1 MGEQNLLLD
10 ILEEDVPVQDVKSW
24 LDDAFQGVHEA
35 TNEAKSSKFK
45 QYDALTFVV
54 TVLNFLREDAAPLL
68 APSVERSLPGA
79 DHSLP
84 ASAVKESA
92 PDVPKNERNESQQ
105 GRFPTT
111 AFDISSAD
119 DFPALPM
126 GEVHR
131 GMRPANKQKR
141 RIRPTPLSNADKP
154 MEGDITALGAINT
167 AASSFDKSGE
177 VANARL
183 TFRAQ
188 GERPSVETAEFRP
201 STTFKEER
209 AEAKIVHK
217 SSDILPGGTKPRADL
232 AIEQHDAEGFGE
244 DEREITNLREAT
256 SGSWL
261 EPAHSEQRRFLEQGG
276 AVGAPSRMSIEPLT
290 GETKRA
296 GRRADGARTEHSLF
310 PESTVASN
318 PMLSPSNG
326 AAKTNSLLQTPTRSA
341 KAVSISPSGGGG
353 ASRSGC
359 ARPMPPVN
367 TPTPFAT
374 PVEKRRLPGGEQ
386 SLAIL
391 ASLYVHIMIRR
402 FVPSLATEMHLTIR
416 LLHVHSE
423 VTRSG
428 GDSTLKLEQ
437 DRREDH
443 PPSGSSAISPKEI
456 RDDQH
461 GTSHKP
467 GMKII
472 FKTGLDCRL
481 FAAGVLLGL
490 KSLLPH
496 IGTDTIDL
504 LAGSLALASQSEE
517 LMEDLRHVLCEA
529 KGDGVNSDGN
539 GSRNVGQQNADDTAI
554 VQSVGAPFAAL
565 QWREEDSIKNWRT
578 ISDRSMFQNRQESV
592 DRFGALL
599 RDYQGSKKGLQ
610 QYPDRALQDL
620 SRTAASALIS
630 GLASENLGWLAQ
642 YFLDQ
647 LVGWGLASPEETD
660 SEVMA
665 LVAPAGDK
673 GRATLQKLHR
683 RISTPSSGEGGNA
696 LKSSQKLR
704 HPGTQPRQTH
714 AKQEKG
720 SHVVGEIRAARGG
733 VRQPQTRKS
742 SSGPRYGKGQAPAQ
756 ITRVPTAPL
765 QLRWFP
771 GNQEFF
777 YHVLLVLDSYT
788 FNSHLKA
795 ELVAKIARLYQQL
808 NTFKGRRKGVGNVDE
823 RGAAS
828 DTSNPAVNKGVRGF
842 TGTMV
847 KLKVLAK
854 FLGLLTFSPNW
865 GISALDSA
873 SSRHEPPLA
882 STNEQVRLEKGIAFV
897 LQGKFRAVLK
907 VPTIVGCT
915 FKTSHRSFRS
925 PCSPQDDSCERP
937 RFIQAWGGRCA
948 MPMGIPETRSTQCM
962 RMILP
967 LLIFVGL
974 YLGAQAQTTGC
985 PLPLEAYL
993 DHAWST
999 AGLMGAVP
1007 WMADFLRMMKWD
1019 EISPQANSYRR
1030 ILGTLAKLHAQP
1042 FMQPDHPAFT
1052 ESLLAVSCEV
1062 ESLFQDLGSDL
1073 GVHGYRLFPPET
1085 TTVIDFDAPRDCG
1098 NQYTKLRD
1106 EQYAKLGLKPAP
1118 GSLDGEVVLSRR
1130 LIQHCCPYLE
1140 DVVTLTRNLGRA
1152 WKQGFVVGG
1161 NTTPLRAGQ
1170 SPRTVGMSGIS
1181 PRSRRV
1187 IKPHP
1192 LKPIRAL
1199 PSLPEQIHRERSD
1212 ENAGTVRESAHTES
1226 ARLRL
1231 VEAFFHSLPG
1241 ELQASA
1247 DFVVSRSVQNACE
1260 EVLVSVVR
1268 PAVAG
1273 ALRRLQVAFN
1283 QTDRLD
1289 YERPASNVAG
1299 EGLIRQHLDLQIA
1312 WTTAALGEG
1321 LASNARALAGK
1332 RGSAIA
1338 KATTLALV
1346 PRSLSLRVRQT
1357 AATIAGHHAQQ
1368 AAAGKIE
1375 ELMTA
1380 TVLEAVSAY
1389 HSDLERAQKRQ
1400 STGGVKRRSPES
1412 PEVLA
1417 SLLPRDPASDLCAI
1431 ASKLCAIAS
1440 KQCAIASKQCA
1451 HVDKCEGHREQRF
1464 LEAVHRVSISS
1475 SDDDIES
1482 NDPKSIIGE
1491 TWYLVDAVRRCRDS
1505 SGIPETIHG
1514 TYDVSK
1520 ELERTPAQRFRDH
1533 ETQDPNVLETFLASL
1548 ALFYRTL
1555 PDCIWRSIPNS
1566 STLGSMSSDVV
1577 GNLVQLAA
1585 RARERN
1591 ARYWRKDKDPG
1602 QERCL
1607 RFPPCEPVLQLMS
1620 WGAISVVTTEN
1631 VLLSCIQTATRG
1643 STSQTGVMCPEARWH
1658 ETSSSSVIAVAT
1670 AVVKG
1675 YHSLAL
1681 GKDLW
1686 TVFLDDLLDVTAG
1699 SVPAM
1704 DLSKPFRYHPMDLC
1718 RLIARLCR
1726 T

>member
-1 MGEQNLLLD
+1 
-10 ILEEDVPVQDVKSW
+10 
-24 LDDAFQGVHEA
+24 
-35 TNEAKSSKFK
+35 
-45 QYDALTFVV
+45 
-54 TVLNFLREDAAPLL
+54 
-68 APSVERSLPGA
+68 
-79 DHSLP
+79 
-84 ASAVKESA
+84 
-92 PDVPKNERNESQQ
+92 
-105 GRFPTT
+105 
-111 AFDISSAD
+111 
-119 DFPALPM
+119 
-126 GEVHR
+126 
-131 GMRPANKQKR
+131 
-141 RIRPTPLSNADKP
+141 
-154 MEGDITALGAINT
+154 
-167 AASSFDKSGE
+167 
-177 VANARL
+177 
-183 TFRAQ
+183 
-188 GERPSVETAEFRP
+188 
-201 STTFKEER
+201 
-209 AEAKIVHK
+209 
-217 SSDILPGGTKPRADL
+217 
-232 AIEQHDAEGFGE
+232 
-244 DEREITNLREAT
+244 
-256 SGSWL
+256 
-261 EPAHSEQRRFLEQGG
+261 
-276 AVGAPSRMSIEPLT
+276 
-290 GETKRA
+290 
-296 GRRADGARTEHSLF
+296 
-310 PESTVASN
+310 
-318 PMLSPSNG
+318 
-326 AAKTNSLLQTPTRSA
+326 
-341 KAVSISPSGGGG
+341 
-353 ASRSGC
+353 
-359 ARPMPPVN
+359 MPPVN
-367 TPTPFAT
+367 TPTPFAI
-374 PVEKRRLPGGEQ
+374 PGEKGRLPESEQ
-386 SLAIL
+386 PLAIL

-428 GDSTLKLEQ
+428 GDRTLKLEQ

-443 PPSGSSAISPKEI
+443 VPSGSSAISSKEI

-467 GMKII
+467 GMKIV

-517 LMEDLRHVLCEA
+517 LIEDLRHVLCEA
-529 KGDGVNSDGN
+529 KGDGVISDGN
-539 GSRNVGQQNADDTAI
+539 GSRNVGKQNADDTAI

-578 ISDRSMFQNRQESV
+578 ISDRSMFKNRQESV

-610 QYPDRALQDL
+610 QYADRALQDL

-630 GLASENLGWLAQ
+630 GLAPENLGWLAQ

-647 LVGWGLASPEETD
+647 LVGWGLAPPEETD

-683 RISTPSSGEGGNA
+683 RISTPSSGEDGNA

-704 HPGTQPRQTH
+704 HPGTQSRQTH
-714 AKQEKG
+714 AKQDRG
-720 SHVVGEIRAARGG
+720 SHAVGEIRTARGG

-742 SSGPRYGKGQAPAQ
+742 STGPRYGKGQAPAQ
-756 ITRVPTAPL
+756 STRVPTAPL

-808 NTFKGRRKGVGNVDE
+808 NTFKGRGKGVGNVDE

-882 STNEQVRLEKGIAFV
+882 SANE
-897 LQGKFRAVLK
+897 
-907 VPTIVGCT
+907 
-915 FKTSHRSFRS
+915 
-925 PCSPQDDSCERP
+925 
-937 RFIQAWGGRCA
+937 
-948 MPMGIPETRSTQCM
+948 
-962 RMILP
+962 
-967 LLIFVGL
+967 
-974 YLGAQAQTTGC
+974 QAQTTGC

-1019 EISPQANSYRR
+1019 EISAQANSYRR

-1073 GVHGYRLFPPET
+1073 GVHGYRVFPPET

-1098 NQYTKLRD
+1098 NQYTKLSD
-1106 EQYAKLGLKPAP
+1106 KQNAKLGLKPAP

-1140 DVVTLTRNLGRA
+1140 DVLTLTRNLGRA

-1170 SPRTVGMSGIS
+1170 SPRTFGVSGTS

-1199 PSLPEQIHRERSD
+1199 PSLPEQIHHGRLD
-1212 ENAGTVRESAHTES
+1212 ENAGTVRESVHTES

-1247 DFVVSRSVQNACE
+1247 DFVVSRSVRNACE

-1268 PAVAG
+1268 PAVSG
-1273 ALRRLQVAFN
+1273 AVRRLQVAFN

-1289 YERPASNVAG
+1289 YERPASNVAS

-1321 LASNARALAGK
+1321 LASNARAIAGK
-1332 RGSAIA
+1332 RGNAIA

-1368 AAAGKIE
+1368 AAASKIE
-1375 ELMTA
+1375 ELTTA
-1380 TVLEAVSAY
+1380 TVLEVVSAY
-1389 HSDLERAQKRQ
+1389 HSDLERAQKKQ
-1400 STGGVKRRSPES
+1400 STGGVKCRSPKS
-1412 PEVLA
+1412 PVVLA

-1440 KQCAIASKQCA
+1440 KQCA
-1451 HVDKCEGHREQRF
+1451 HVDKCEGHRVRRF
-1464 LEAVHRVSISS
+1464 LEAVHRVSITST
-1475 SDDDIES
+1475 DDDIES

-1491 TWYLVDAVRRCRDS
+1491 TWHLVDAVQRCRDS
-1505 SGIPETIHG
+1505 SGFPETIHD
-1514 TYDVSK
+1514 TDDVSE

-1533 ETQDPNVLETFLASL
+1533 GTQDPNVLETFLASL
-1548 ALFYRTL
+1548 ALLYRTL
-1555 PDCIWRSIPNS
+1555 PDCIWQSIPKS

-1577 GNLVQLAA
+1577 GNLVHLAA
-1585 RARERN
+1585 RAWERN
-1591 ARYWRKDKDPG
+1591 ASYWRKDKDPG
-1602 QERCL
+1602 QEGCL

-1620 WGAISVVTTEN
+1620 WGAISVVTAEN
-1631 VLLSCIQTATRG
+1631 VLLSCIQTATGG
-1643 STSQTGVMCPEARWH
+1643 STSQTGVTCPEARWD
-1658 ETSSSSVIAVAT
+1658 ETSPSSVIAVAT
-1670 AVVKG
+1670 AIVKG

-1686 TVFLDDLLDVTAG
+1686 TVSLDDLLDVTAR

-1718 RLIARLCR
+1718 RLIARLFR

>member
-1 MGEQNLLLD
+1 
-10 ILEEDVPVQDVKSW
+10 
-24 LDDAFQGVHEA
+24 
-35 TNEAKSSKFK
+35 
-45 QYDALTFVV
+45 
-54 TVLNFLREDAAPLL
+54 
-68 APSVERSLPGA
+68 
-79 DHSLP
+79 
-84 ASAVKESA
+84 
-92 PDVPKNERNESQQ
+92 
-105 GRFPTT
+105 
-111 AFDISSAD
+111 
-119 DFPALPM
+119 
-126 GEVHR
+126 
-131 GMRPANKQKR
+131 
-141 RIRPTPLSNADKP
+141 
-154 MEGDITALGAINT
+154 
-167 AASSFDKSGE
+167 
-177 VANARL
+177 
-183 TFRAQ
+183 
-188 GERPSVETAEFRP
+188 
-201 STTFKEER
+201 
-209 AEAKIVHK
+209 
-217 SSDILPGGTKPRADL
+217 
-232 AIEQHDAEGFGE
+232 
-244 DEREITNLREAT
+244 
-256 SGSWL
+256 
-261 EPAHSEQRRFLEQGG
+261 
-276 AVGAPSRMSIEPLT
+276 
-290 GETKRA
+290 
-296 GRRADGARTEHSLF
+296 
-310 PESTVASN
+310 
-318 PMLSPSNG
+318 
-326 AAKTNSLLQTPTRSA
+326 
-341 KAVSISPSGGGG
+341 
-353 ASRSGC
+353 
-359 ARPMPPVN
+359 
-367 TPTPFAT
+367 
-374 PVEKRRLPGGEQ
+374 
-386 SLAIL
+386 
-391 ASLYVHIMIRR
+391 MIRR

-428 GDSTLKLEQ
+428 GDRTLKFKQ

-443 PPSGSSAISPKEI
+443 SPSGSSAIASKEI
-456 RDDQH
+456 RDGQH
-461 GTSHKP
+461 GTSDKP

-517 LMEDLRHVLCEA
+517 LIEDLRHVLCEA
-529 KGDGVNSDGN
+529 KGDGVHSDGN

-578 ISDRSMFQNRQESV
+578 ISDRSMFKNRQESV

-620 SRTAASALIS
+620 SRAAASALIS
-630 GLASENLGWLAQ
+630 GLAPENLGWLAQ

-647 LVGWGLASPEETD
+647 LVGWGLAPPEETD

-683 RISTPSSGEGGNA
+683 RISTPSSGEDGNA

-714 AKQEKG
+714 AKQDRG
-720 SHVVGEIRAARGG
+720 SHVVGGIRTAKGG
-733 VRQPQTRKS
+733 VRQSQSRKS
-742 SSGPRYGKGQAPAQ
+742 STGPRYGKGQAPAQ
-756 ITRVPTAPL
+756 STRVPTAPL

-808 NTFKGRRKGVGNVDE
+808 HTFKGRQTRVGNVDE

-842 TGTMV
+842 TGIMV

-865 GISALDSA
+865 GISVLDST

-882 STNEQVRLEKGIAFV
+882 SANEQA
-897 LQGKFRAVLK
+897 
-907 VPTIVGCT
+907 
-915 FKTSHRSFRS
+915 H
-925 PCSPQDDSCERP
+925 
-937 RFIQAWGGRCA
+937 
-948 MPMGIPETRSTQCM
+948 
-962 RMILP
+962 
-967 LLIFVGL
+967 
-974 YLGAQAQTTGC
+974 TTGC

-1019 EISPQANSYRR
+1019 EISAQANSYRR

-1085 TTVIDFDAPRDCG
+1085 TTVIDFGAPRDCG

-1106 EQYAKLGLKPAP
+1106 KQYATLGLKSAP

-1140 DVVTLTRNLGRA
+1140 DVLTLTRNLGRV

-1170 SPRTVGMSGIS
+1170 SPRTFGVSGTS

-1199 PSLPEQIHRERSD
+1199 PSLPEQIHRGRSD

-1247 DFVVSRSVQNACE
+1247 DFVVSRAVQNACE

-1268 PAVAG
+1268 PAVA
-1273 ALRRLQVAFN
+1273 AVVRRLPVAAFN

-1289 YERPASNVAG
+1289 YERPASNTLMGASNEAG
-1299 EGLIRQHLDLQIA
+1299 EGLIRQYLDQQLA

-1321 LASNARALAGK
+1321 LASNARALAGN
-1332 RGSAIA
+1332 RGNAIA

-1346 PRSLSLRVRQT
+1346 PRSLSLSLHDALVECGRVRQT

-1368 AAAGKIE
+1368 AAASKIE
-1375 ELMTA
+1375 ELITA

-1389 HSDLERAQKRQ
+1389 HSDLERAQKKQ
-1400 STGGVKRRSPES
+1400 PTGGAECRSPKS

-1431 ASKLCAIAS
+1431 ASKLCA
-1440 KQCAIASKQCA
+1440 
-1451 HVDKCEGHREQRF
+1451 HVDKCEGHRERRF

-1475 SDDDIES
+1475 TDDDIES

-1491 TWYLVDAVRRCRDS
+1491 TWQLVDAVRRCRDS
-1505 SGIPETIHG
+1505 SGIPETIHD
-1514 TYDVSK
+1514 THDVSE

-1533 ETQDPNVLETFLASL
+1533 VTQDPNVLETFLASL

-1555 PDCIWRSIPNS
+1555 PDCIWRPIPNS

-1577 GNLVQLAA
+1577 GNLVHLAA
-1585 RARERN
+1585 RAWERN
-1591 ARYWRKDKDPG
+1591 AGYWQKDKDPG

-1620 WGAISVVTTEN
+1620 WGAISVVTAEN

-1643 STSQTGVMCPEARWH
+1643 STSQTGLLCPEARWD
-1658 ETSSSSVIAVAT
+1658 ETSPSSVIAVAT

-1675 YHSLAL
+1675 YHSVAL

>member
-1 MGEQNLLLD
+1 MGEQYLLLD
-10 ILEEDVPVQDVKSW
+10 ILEEDVLVQDVKSW
-24 LDDAFQGVHEA
+24 LDDAFQGAHEA
-35 TNEAKSSKFK
+35 ANEAKSSKFK

-68 APSVERSLPGA
+68 APSVERSQQGA

-84 ASAVKESA
+84 ASAVEEGAS
-92 PDVPKNERNESQQ
+92 DVPKNEKNESQQ
-105 GRFPTT
+105 GLLPTT

-126 GEVHR
+126 GEVPR

-154 MEGDITALGAINT
+154 LEGDITALGALNT
-167 AASSFDKSGE
+167 AAPSFDKSGE

-188 GERPSVETAEFRP
+188 GVRPSVETAEFRP
-201 STTFKEER
+201 STSCKEEK
-209 AEAKIVHK
+209 AEAKVVHK
-217 SSDILPGGTKPRADL
+217 PSDFLPGGTKPRADL

-244 DEREITNLREAT
+244 NERGITNLREAT
-256 SGSWL
+256 SGSLL
-261 EPAHSEQRRFLEQGG
+261 EPAHPEQRRFLEQGG
-276 AVGAPSRMSIEPLT
+276 AVGVPSRISIEPMT
-290 GETKRA
+290 GETERA

-310 PESTVASN
+310 PVSTAASN

-326 AAKTNSLLQTPTRSA
+326 AAKTNSVLQTPTRSA
-341 KAVSISPSGGGG
+341 KAVPISPSGGGG
-353 ASRSGC
+353 ASRGGC
-359 ARPMPPVN
+359 APPMPPVN
-367 TPTPFAT
+367 TSTPFAT
-374 PVEKRRLPGGEQ
+374 PVEKGRLRGSEQ
-386 SLAIL
+386 PLAIL

-428 GDSTLKLEQ
+428 GDRTLKLEQ

-443 PPSGSSAISPKEI
+443 PPSGSSAISSKEI
-456 RDDQH
+456 RDYQH
-461 GTSHKP
+461 GTSQAR
-467 GMKII
+467 MKII

-517 LMEDLRHVLCEA
+517 LIEDLRHVLCEA

-620 SRTAASALIS
+620 RTAASALIS
-630 GLASENLGWLAQ
+630 GLAPENLGWLAQ

-647 LVGWGLASPEETD
+647 LVGWGLAPPEETD

-673 GRATLQKLHR
+673 GRETLQKLHR
-683 RISTPSSGEGGNA
+683 RISTPSSGEDGNA

-714 AKQEKG
+714 AKQDRG
-720 SHVVGEIRAARGG
+720 SHVVGEIRTARGG

-742 SSGPRYGKGQAPAQ
+742 STGPRYGKGQAPAQ
-756 ITRVPTAPL
+756 STRVPTAPL

-795 ELVAKIARLYQQL
+795 ELVARIAGLYQQL
-808 NTFKGRRKGVGNVDE
+808 HTFKGRGKGVGNVDE

-882 STNEQVRLEKGIAFV
+882 STN
-897 LQGKFRAVLK
+897 
-907 VPTIVGCT
+907 
-915 FKTSHRSFRS
+915 
-925 PCSPQDDSCERP
+925 D
-937 RFIQAWGGRCA
+937 
-948 MPMGIPETRSTQCM
+948 
-962 RMILP
+962 
-967 LLIFVGL
+967 
-974 YLGAQAQTTGC
+974 QAQMTGC

-1019 EISPQANSYRR
+1019 EISAQANSYRR

-1085 TTVIDFDAPRDCG
+1085 TTVIDFDAPRNCG

-1106 EQYAKLGLKPAP
+1106 KQYAKLGLKPAP

-1140 DVVTLTRNLGRA
+1140 DVLTLTRNLGRG

-1170 SPRTVGMSGIS
+1170 SPRTFGVSGIS

-1187 IKPHP
+1187 IKPHS

-1199 PSLPEQIHRERSD
+1199 SSLPEQIHRGRSD
-1212 ENAGTVRESAHTES
+1212 ENAGTARENAHTES

-1273 ALRRLQVAFN
+1273 AVRRLQVAIN

-1312 WTTAALGEG
+1312 WTTAVLGEG

-1332 RGSAIA
+1332 RGNAIA

-1357 AATIAGHHAQQ
+1357 AATIAGNHAQQ
-1368 AAAGKIE
+1368 AAASKIE

-1380 TVLEAVSAY
+1380 TVVEAVGAY
-1389 HSDLERAQKRQ
+1389 HTYHNDLERAQKEQ
-1400 STGGVKRRSPES
+1400 STGGVECRSPKS

-1417 SLLPRDPASDLCAI
+1417 SLLPRGPASDLCAI
-1431 ASKLCAIAS
+1431 ASKLCAT
-1440 KQCAIASKQCA
+1440 ASKQCA
-1451 HVDKCEGHREQRF
+1451 HVDKCSCQGF

-1475 SDDDIES
+1475 TDDDIES
-1482 NDPKSIIGE
+1482 NDPKTIISE
-1491 TWYLVDAVRRCRDS
+1491 TWHLVDAVRRCQDFSR
-1505 SGIPETIHG
+1505 IPETIHD
-1514 TYDVSK
+1514 THDVSE

-1533 ETQDPNVLETFLASL
+1533 VTQDPNVLETFLASL

-1555 PDCIWRSIPNS
+1555 PDCIWRSIPKS

-1577 GNLVQLAA
+1577 GNLVHLAA
-1585 RARERN
+1585 RAWEQN

-1620 WGAISVVTTEN
+1620 WGAISVVTAEN
-1631 VLLSCIQTATRG
+1631 VLLSCVQTATRG
-1643 STSQTGVMCPEARWH
+1643 STSQTSVMCPEARWN
-1658 ETSSSSVIAVAT
+1658 ETSPSSVIAVAT

-1681 GKDLW
+1681 DKDLW
-1686 TVFLDDLLDVTAG
+1686 TVLLDDLLDVTAG

>member
-1 MGEQNLLLD
+1 
-10 ILEEDVPVQDVKSW
+10 
-24 LDDAFQGVHEA
+24 
-35 TNEAKSSKFK
+35 
-45 QYDALTFVV
+45 
-54 TVLNFLREDAAPLL
+54 
-68 APSVERSLPGA
+68 
-79 DHSLP
+79 
-84 ASAVKESA
+84 
-92 PDVPKNERNESQQ
+92 
-105 GRFPTT
+105 
-111 AFDISSAD
+111 
-119 DFPALPM
+119 
-126 GEVHR
+126 
-131 GMRPANKQKR
+131 
-141 RIRPTPLSNADKP
+141 
-154 MEGDITALGAINT
+154 
-167 AASSFDKSGE
+167 
-177 VANARL
+177 
-183 TFRAQ
+183 
-188 GERPSVETAEFRP
+188 
-201 STTFKEER
+201 
-209 AEAKIVHK
+209 
-217 SSDILPGGTKPRADL
+217 
-232 AIEQHDAEGFGE
+232 
-244 DEREITNLREAT
+244 
-256 SGSWL
+256 
-261 EPAHSEQRRFLEQGG
+261 
-276 AVGAPSRMSIEPLT
+276 
-290 GETKRA
+290 
-296 GRRADGARTEHSLF
+296 
-310 PESTVASN
+310 
-318 PMLSPSNG
+318 
-326 AAKTNSLLQTPTRSA
+326 LLQTPTRSA
-341 KAVSISPSGGGG
+341 KAVPISPSGGGIAFG
-353 ASRSGC
+353 SGC
-359 ARPMPPVN
+359 TPPMPPVK

-374 PVEKRRLPGGEQ
+374 PVEKGRLPGNEH

-402 FVPSLATEMHLTIR
+402 FAPSLATEMHLTIR

-428 GDSTLKLEQ
+428 GDGTLKLEQ

-443 PPSGSSAISPKEI
+443 SPSGSSAMSSKKT
-456 RDDQH
+456 RDGQH
-461 GTSHKP
+461 GTSDKP
-467 GMKII
+467 GIKII

-496 IGTDTIDL
+496 IGADTIDL

-517 LMEDLRHVLCEA
+517 LIEELRHVLCEA

-539 GSRNVGQQNADDTAI
+539 GPRNIGQQNADDTAI

-565 QWREEDSIKNWRT
+565 QWREEDSINNWRT
-578 ISDRSMFQNRQESV
+578 MSDRSMFQNRQESV

-630 GLASENLGWLAQ
+630 GLAPENLGWLAQ

-647 LVGWGLASPEETD
+647 LVGWGLAPPEETD

-683 RISTPSSGEGGNA
+683 RISTPSSGEDGNA

-704 HPGTQPRQTH
+704 HPGTQPRQAH
-714 AKQEKG
+714 AKQDRG
-720 SHVVGEIRAARGG
+720 SHVAGDIRTARGG
-733 VRQPQTRKS
+733 VRQPQSRKS
-742 SSGPRYGKGQAPAQ
+742 SAGPRYGKGQAPVKSA
-756 ITRVPTAPL
+756 RVPTAPL

-788 FNSHLKA
+788 FNSHLKV
-795 ELVAKIARLYQQL
+795 ELVEKIARLYQQL
-808 NTFKGRRKGVGNVDE
+808 STFKGRRKGVGNVDE
-823 RGAAS
+823 RGVAS
-828 DTSNPAVNKGVRGF
+828 DTSNAAANKGVRGF

-854 FLGLLTFSPNW
+854 FLGLLTFCPNW

-882 STNEQVRLEKGIAFV
+882 SANK
-897 LQGKFRAVLK
+897 
-907 VPTIVGCT
+907 
-915 FKTSHRSFRS
+915 
-925 PCSPQDDSCERP
+925 
-937 RFIQAWGGRCA
+937 
-948 MPMGIPETRSTQCM
+948 
-962 RMILP
+962 
-967 LLIFVGL
+967 
-974 YLGAQAQTTGC
+974 QAQTTGC

-1019 EISPQANSYRR
+1019 EIS
-1030 ILGTLAKLHAQP
+1030 AQ
-1042 FMQPDHPAFT
+1042 
-1052 ESLLAVSCEV
+1052 V

-1073 GVHGYRLFPPET
+1073 GVHGYHQFPPET
-1085 TTVIDFDAPRDCG
+1085 TAVIDFDAPRDCG
-1098 NQYTKLRD
+1098 NQYAKLCGI
-1106 EQYAKLGLKPAP
+1106 QYAKLGLKPAP
-1118 GSLDGEVVLSRR
+1118 GSLDDEVVLSRR

-1140 DVVTLTRNLGRA
+1140 DVLTLTRTLGRA

-1170 SPRTVGMSGIS
+1170 SPRTFGVSGIS

-1199 PSLPEQIHRERSD
+1199 PSLPEQTHRGRSD
-1212 ENAGTVRESAHTES
+1212 ENTGAGRESAHTES

-1247 DFVVSRSVQNACE
+1247 DFVVSRAVQNACE

-1268 PAVAG
+1268 PAVAT
-1273 ALRRLQVAFN
+1273 AVRRLQVAFN

-1289 YERPASNVAG
+1289 YGQPASSALIGASSVAG
-1299 EGLIRQHLDLQIA
+1299 EGLIRQRLDQQIA
-1312 WTTAALGEG
+1312 WTTAAVGEG
-1321 LASNARALAGK
+1321 LASKARALAGK
-1332 RGSAIA
+1332 RGNAIA
-1338 KATTLALV
+1338 EATTLALV

-1368 AAAGKIE
+1368 AAASKME
-1375 ELMTA
+1375 EIMTA

-1389 HSDLERAQKRQ
+1389 HSDLERAQKKQ
-1400 STGGVKRRSPES
+1400 STDGVEFRSPKR

-1417 SLLPRDPASDLCAI
+1417 SLLPGDPPSGLCAV
-1431 ASKLCAIAS
+1431 ASKLCA
-1440 KQCAIASKQCA
+1440 
-1451 HVDKCEGHREQRF
+1451 HVDMCEGGRERRF

-1475 SDDDIES
+1475 TEDDIEA
-1482 NDPKSIIGE
+1482 NDLKIIIGE
-1491 TWYLVDAVRRCRDS
+1491 TWHLVDVVRRCRDS
-1505 SGIPETIHG
+1505 SGIPETTQDTH
-1514 TYDVSK
+1514 DVSE
-1520 ELERTPAQRFRDH
+1520 ELERAPAQWCRGH
-1533 ETQDPNVLETFLASL
+1533 VTQDPNVLETFLASL

-1555 PDCIWRSIPNS
+1555 PDCIWRSIPNT
-1566 STLGSMSSDVV
+1566 STLGSMSSNAF
-1577 GNLVQLAA
+1577 GNLVHLAA
-1585 RARERN
+1585 TAWEEN
-1591 ARYWRKDKDPG
+1591 ARYWRKEKDPG
-1602 QERCL
+1602 QEHFL

-1620 WGAISVVTTEN
+1620 WGAISVITAEN

-1643 STSQTGVMCPEARWH
+1643 STLQTDVMHTEARWD
-1658 ETSSSSVIAVAT
+1658 ETSLSSVIAVAT

-1686 TVFLDDLLDVTAG
+1686 TVSLDDLVDVTAG
-1699 SVPAM
+1699 SIPAL